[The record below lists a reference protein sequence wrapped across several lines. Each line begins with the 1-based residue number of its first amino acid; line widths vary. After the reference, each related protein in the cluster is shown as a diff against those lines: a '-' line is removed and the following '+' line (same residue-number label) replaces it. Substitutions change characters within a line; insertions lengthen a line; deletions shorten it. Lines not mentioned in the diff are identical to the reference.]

1 MLCTASAAP
10 PPACTLCH
18 PRLDLPWL
26 PSVCPSRLVA
36 ASRCFRHCGF
46 NMTMGSNNN
55 NNQQQQSTATSTN
68 GKQQQLPATTT
79 RTTTTKRTRNWHH

>member
-10 PPACTLCH
+10 PPACSLCN
-18 PRLDLPWL
+18 PCLDLPWL

-46 NMTMGSNNN
+46 NMTMGTNNN
-55 NNQQQQSTATSTN
+55 NNQQQQQSTATSTN

-79 RTTTTKRTRNWHH
+79 RTTTKRTRNWHH